1 MSRQR
6 AEEILQEL
14 DEDGDGEI
22 SLEELLQA
30 FKLEEPG
37 EGLAGLLDLFI
48 KEVRFEISSTP
59 FNGPILLTL
68 STAAFL
74 GFFWKYISAI
84 ELLRETELDWLPDSL
99 SLLQTVPQGFLA
111 DYGSAVALAPRP
123 AQSAPAPS
131 FLPAQSAPAPRCPLK
146 ECQCTSMTTA
156 PRRPALTW
164 PL

>member
-1 MSRQR
+1 M
-6 AEEILQEL
+6 
-14 DEDGDGEI
+14 
-22 SLEELLQA
+22 
-30 FKLEEPG
+30 
-37 EGLAGLLDLFI
+37 
-48 KEVRFEISSTP
+48 RFEISSTP

-123 AQSAPAPS
+123 AQSAPPCGP
-131 FLPAQSAPAPRCPLK
+131 LKVPAHLAARSKSASAP
-146 ECQCTSMTTA
+146 Q
-156 PRRPALTW
+156 
-164 PL
+164 

>member
-123 AQSAPAPS
+123 AQSAPP
-131 FLPAQSAPAPRCPLK
+131 CGPLK
-146 ECQCTSMTTA
+146 ECLRTSMTTA
-156 PRRPALTW
+156 PRQLALVW